1 MIAKKGAPFG
11 AKLKPSKKM
20 QQLIIVMHLIAL
32 FATIAS
38 ALPLAVKLFMALLI
52 GLNFK
57 AIFPIVKTDH
67 RIIRYS
73 EHLGWEIFEGDTYKS
88 ITVLKSTVTTPFLSF
103 LHIQGKP
110 AIVIACDALSEDDY
124 RQLLV
129 KLKMTVR

>member
-1 MIAKKGAPFG
+1 
-11 AKLKPSKKM
+11 M
-20 QQLIIVMHLIAL
+20 QQLIIVLHMIAV
-32 FATIAS
+32 FAAISS
-38 ALPLAVKLFMALLI
+38 ALPVATKLLLALLI

-57 AIFPIVKTDH
+57 AIFPLVKTGQ

-88 ITVLKSTVTTPFLSF
+88 ITVLKSTVTTPFISF

-110 AIVIACDALSEDDY
+110 AILIACDALSEDDY

-129 KLKMTVR
+129 KLKITVQ